1 MNEIQ
6 TKQRIMRSSPKN
18 DLVWSDEIPEVPSL
32 DARDDDFLSVDYSTA
47 TQVSTNNGRVTERH
61 ETEMMLRKR
70 LDVVRSSRPSKSMS
84 TEEII
89 AKGSKAFIKA
99 ELEPIKYDERVPENH
114 NAEKLTPV
122 ERVDDDEEE
131 VEERSPQ
138 KEMKKK
144 SRRRKVKKEKRRVK
158 NDKKR
163 GKNVDDIDNID
174 QFVFEEND
182 IVVPVVEPEL
192 SGNWRTQ
199 LLETK
204 NAKENKKSKVQFFY
218 IDESDSLASASSFLV
233 DDDFLSACQP
243 MNCFANE

>member
-89 AKGSKAFIKA
+89 AKGSKALIKA
-99 ELEPIKYDERVPENH
+99 ELEPIEYDERVPENH

>member
-1 MNEIQ
+1 MRVLVQRVADLLELRTRLLAGAGVVGVEAGDLRVESALWVRRGGRLRGANE
-6 TKQRIMRSSPKN
+6 RRGN
-18 DLVWSDEIPEVPSL
+18 
-32 DARDDDFLSVDYSTA
+32 
-47 TQVSTNNGRVTERH
+47 
-61 ETEMMLRKR
+61 
-70 LDVVRSSRPSKSMS
+70 
-84 TEEII
+84 
-89 AKGSKAFIKA
+89 
-99 ELEPIKYDERVPENH
+99 
-114 NAEKLTPV
+114 
-122 ERVDDDEEE
+122 EEE

>member
-32 DARDDDFLSVDYSTA
+32 DARDDDILSIDYSTA
-47 TQVSTNNGRVTERH
+47 TQVSTNNGRVTDRH

-70 LDVVRSSRPSKSMS
+70 LDAVRKSRPSKSMS

-89 AKGSKAFIKA
+89 AKGSKALIKA
-99 ELEPIKYDERVPENH
+99 ELEPIKDDERVPENH

-131 VEERSPQ
+131 ERSPQ

-144 SRRRKVKKEKRRVK
+144 NHE
-158 NDKKR
+158 
-163 GKNVDDIDNID
+163 
-174 QFVFEEND
+174 
-182 IVVPVVEPEL
+182 
-192 SGNWRTQ
+192 
-199 LLETK
+199 
-204 NAKENKKSKVQFFY
+204 
-218 IDESDSLASASSFLV
+218 
-233 DDDFLSACQP
+233 
-243 MNCFANE
+243 

>member
-32 DARDDDFLSVDYSTA
+32 DARDDGILSIDYSTA
-47 TQVSTNNGRVTERH
+47 TQVSTNNGRVTDNH

-70 LDVVRSSRPSKSMS
+70 LDAVRSSRPSKSMS

-89 AKGSKAFIKA
+89 AKGSKALIKA
-99 ELEPIKYDERVPENH
+99 ELEPIEYDERVPAND

-122 ERVDDDEEE
+122 ERVDDDDE
-131 VEERSPQ
+131 EERSPQ

-144 SRRRKVKKEKRRVK
+144 SRRRKVKKEKRRMK
-158 NDKKR
+158 KDQKR

-218 IDESDSLASASSFLV
+218 TDESDSIASASSFLV
-233 DDDFLSACQP
+233 DDDFLSACQT